1 MAVKLDMSKA
11 YDRVEWDYL
20 QAIMMK
26 LGFHVQWGKLVMVCV
41 RSATYSI
48 LVNGEPK
55 GYITPQRGL
64 RQGDPL
70 SPYLFLL
77 CVEGLSAVLRK
88 AERERLLKGVSIRR
102 GGPWVS
108 HLFFADDSI
117 VFCRATNAD
126 CIALQNL
133 LTLYANASGQVVN
146 SDKTALF
153 FSPNT
158 SQQARNTICSFF
170 GISPD
175 TQFEKYLGL
184 PPMVGR
190 AKWRAFN
197 EIKDRVWRRLQG

>member
-1 MAVKLDMSKA
+1 M
-11 YDRVEWDYL
+11 E
-20 QAIMMK
+20 
-26 LGFHVQWGKLVMVCV
+26 CV

-77 CVEGLSAVLRK
+77 CPEGLSAVLRK
-88 AERERLLKGVSIRR
+88 VERERLLNGVSICR
-102 GGPWVS
+102 GGPRVS

-126 CIALQNL
+126 CVALQNL

-153 FSPNT
+153 FSPNM
-158 SQQARNTICSFF
+158 SQQA
-170 GISPD
+170 
-175 TQFEKYLGL
+175 
-184 PPMVGR
+184 
-190 AKWRAFN
+190 
-197 EIKDRVWRRLQG
+197 